1 MQHVYIDDIIKQVR
15 TIHQTTLTMDK
26 ADTSVGEFLDLQATN
41 ILDAHQSGNKA
52 VKFHLA
58 CWFKP
63 LIGKSTE
70 QILAYPLSID
80 DARQTI
86 AAEHGFTDWTEVKKN
101 SSSNFDL
108 QFESAVDTMLSGD
121 IRSLTSTVEDT
132 PAILKQR
139 SQYGHKATLLH
150 YLGSN
155 GVESYRQIT
164 PLNAVAMTQLLI
176 DQGAEV
182 DSVANIYG
190 GSTAIQLI
198 LSSAHPHKAGVA
210 ESMAQLIRSVSQAE

>member
-1 MQHVYIDDIIKQVR
+1 
-15 TIHQTTLTMDK
+15 
-26 ADTSVGEFLDLQATN
+26 LQATN
-41 ILDAHQSGNKA
+41 LLDAHQSGTKA

-70 QILAYPLSID
+70 QVLAYPLSID

-86 AAEHGFTDWTEVKKN
+86 AAEHGFADWTQVKAQGPIG
-101 SSSNFDL
+101 FDL
-108 QFESAVDTMLSGD
+108 QFESAVDSMLSGD
-121 IRSLTSTVEDT
+121 IASLTSTIENT

-164 PLNAVAMTQLLI
+164 PLNAVAMTQLLVVK
-176 DQGAEV
+176 GAEV

-198 LSSAHPHKAGVA
+198 LSSAHPHNAGVA
-210 ESMAQLIRSVSQAE
+210 ESMAQVIRNFS